1 MYHDKLKNIQIL
13 ELLQQLSEK
22 EISNFLKFLRSG
34 GGNHTLLA
42 CLSHLTKP
50 KVKDPEE
57 LKMKIH
63 QDLYPD
69 QAYKDVR
76 VRLLFSDLLKELK
89 QFIHHKI
96 IFSDWD
102 AELDLLQFYRKR
114 RVERLFENQVEQ
126 LKEKLL
132 SHANWNENK
141 YYYNY
146 RLELEKLRYESTK
159 SRYNP
164 SNFSDVLLNFEIHV
178 FIQRLRLYLVH
189 LSFRQFGSEL
199 NTFPELEL
207 SIQDTMKSDWSSI
220 PEVNLYL
227 VAVKLFT
234 DPENTAHYENFI
246 SQLKPLSIYL
256 DLETKKELYSHAL
269 NYCIRKINKDDKI
282 FLTKILDLYDDG
294 VKDNWLLD
302 NGVMNQVTYKNII
315 TLCIRLGNFEQAE
328 EKLLQYKE
336 FVNKNDRESI
346 FQFNHARILKERGL
360 TRDALILLYSNR
372 YKDSLIEI
380 HARIEM
386 IKIYHEL
393 KEDALLINQIQST
406 EKFIN
411 KLDKLGY
418 HKKYYNNFCK
428 YATQLNKLG
437 HTSKKSLTGKELL
450 KKLKNETEVIERSWL
465 LKEVNKELS
474 KP

>member
-1 MYHDKLKNIQIL
+1 MYHNKLKNIQIL
-13 ELLQQLSEK
+13 ELLQQLTER
-22 EISNFLKFLRSG
+22 EISNFVKFLRSRG
-34 GGNHTLLA
+34 ANDALLI
-42 CLSHLTKP
+42 CLSHLIKS
-50 KVKDPEE
+50 KIKDPED

-63 QDLYPD
+63 QDLYPN

-89 QFIHHKI
+89 QFIHQKI
-96 IFSDWD
+96 VFSDWD

-114 RVERLFENQVEQ
+114 RVERLFENQVDQ
-126 LKEKLL
+126 LKERLL
-132 SHANWNENK
+132 SHSSWDENK

-146 RLELEKLRYESTK
+146 RLELEKLKYESAK

-164 SNFSDVLLNFEIHV
+164 TNFSDVLSNFEIHV

-207 SIQDTMKSDWSSI
+207 SIQDGMKSDWSSI

-234 DPENTAHYENFI
+234 NPEDTDHYENFI
-246 SQLKPLSIYL
+246 AQLKPISINL
-256 DLETKKELYSHAL
+256 DLETKRELYSHAL
-269 NYCIRKINKDDKI
+269 NYCIRKINRNDELFFMK
-282 FLTKILDLYDDG
+282 TLDLYDHG

-315 TLCIRLGNFEQAE
+315 TLCIRLSNFQLAE
-328 EKLLQYKE
+328 EKLIQYKE
-336 FVNKNDRESI
+336 FVNKKDRESI
-346 FQFNHARILKERGL
+346 FQFNHARILKERGQ

-386 IKIYHEL
+386 IKIYYEL
-393 KEDALLINQIQST
+393 KEDDLLINQIQST

-428 YATQLNKLG
+428 YAIQLHKLRS
-437 HTSKKSLTGKELL
+437 TLKKSFMGKELI
-450 KKLKNETEVIERSWL
+450 KKLNNETEVIDINWL
-465 LKEVNKELS
+465 QKEVYKELS
-474 KP
+474 NL